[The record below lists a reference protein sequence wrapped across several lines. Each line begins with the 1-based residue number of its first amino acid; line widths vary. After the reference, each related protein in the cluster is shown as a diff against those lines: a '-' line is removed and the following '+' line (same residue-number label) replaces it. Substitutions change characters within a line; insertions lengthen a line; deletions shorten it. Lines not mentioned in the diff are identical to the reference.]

1 MPGWTARHC
10 PINRTDAPRIVRFR
24 VRLSRVAAPAGPRA
38 RWCYSAVYEQGL
50 QARSRPID
58 SLRIESIT
66 GVDVELPL
74 AGPGGRSYAFII
86 DWHIRL
92 LIALFWMLIATVI
105 ANVAGITGPDFVRFM
120 IVGPPVLIYLFYHP
134 VLELAMSGQTPGKRM
149 AGVRVVTRN
158 GQPPSIG
165 AILIRNVF
173 RLIDSLPAFYTVGL
187 LSTLVT
193 RDSVRIGDLAA
204 GTVLV
209 YLPENSRKASERQAV
224 LATQTR
230 LAPDEAELVSDVI
243 ERWPQ
248 LAPATRRQ
256 LAVKLLVRAGLPA
269 TDMDN
274 FDDARLAAA
283 LRDLLVPQQ

>member
-1 MPGWTARHC
+1 VH
-10 PINRTDAPRIVRFR
+10 
-24 VRLSRVAAPAGPRA
+24 
-38 RWCYSAVYEQGL
+38 EQGL
-50 QARSRPID
+50 KVRSRDID

-92 LIALFWMLIATVI
+92 LIALFWLLIAMII
-105 ANVAGITGPDFVRFM
+105 ANVAAITSDLVKFM
-120 IVGPPVLIYLFYHP
+120 IFGPPTVIYLFYHP

-173 RLIDSLPAFYTVGL
+173 RLVDSLPAFYTIGL

-209 YLPENSRKASERQAV
+209 YLPVSSRKASQRQAV

-269 TDMDN
+269 TDMDS

>member
-1 MPGWTARHC
+1 
-10 PINRTDAPRIVRFR
+10 
-24 VRLSRVAAPAGPRA
+24 
-38 RWCYSAVYEQGL
+38 
-50 QARSRPID
+50 
-58 SLRIESIT
+58 
-66 GVDVELPL
+66 VDVELPL

-92 LIALFWMLIATVI
+92 LVALFWMLIATVI
-105 ANVAGITGPDFVRFM
+105 ANVAGITGPGLREVHDRRTARADLSVLSPGRRARDERPDTGQAHGGCSRRDAERSTSLDRRHPDPQRVPADRFAAA
-120 IVGPPVLIYLFYHP
+120 L
-134 VLELAMSGQTPGKRM
+134 
-149 AGVRVVTRN
+149 
-158 GQPPSIG
+158 
-165 AILIRNVF
+165 
-173 RLIDSLPAFYTVGL
+173 YTVGL

-230 LAPDEAELVSDVI
+230 LAPDEAELVSDVV

-256 LAVKLLVRAGLPA
+256 LAVQLLARAGLPA
-269 TDMDN
+269 ADMDN

-283 LRDLLVPQQ
+283 LRELLVPQQ